1 MASLQRNRLPA
12 TFVNESHEILAACLG
27 AFAIFLA
34 ASAASL
40 MLAQQLSLRFSVAAC
55 IIGGLALATLSV
67 TAVRVIVHYRRLHQP
82 GQRLH
87 LVGVLALALAG
98 GWLAMSINR
107 PDIDDS
113 IYVPKAV
120 YYIAHPDAPVD
131 TGVNWLAGLERTPQ
145 SGVFPY
151 YELTQAALSWLGG
164 RPYLDVYHVLFP
176 GIVGFL
182 MCAAAILLIGLFEAR
197 PRTILI
203 CGAFYLLL
211 LLALGETHRAYG
223 NLSIARAF
231 HGKYMFLSVGVP
243 AWIYFSLRY
252 LRQPRWSTWLILL
265 ALGIGMAAATP
276 TAMVFL
282 PFLALTLA
290 LAFHVQA
297 SGSFASIAAL
307 LPALRYGVSLAPVV
321 LMAIVFRFY
330 AVDNI
335 AAGSQINAGF
345 PKTFADQLRL
355 IVNPDYPLTPV
366 LFVASLA
373 LVLAFSAYRRF
384 FAIWVTTLCVLLLNP
399 WVSQFVMLHLTTEN
413 IYWRMFYL
421 LPFPLLA
428 ALALAPLANAGRTG
442 PIWAGLCLAAAGLL
456 ATIGPTSVLRHD
468 NGAALALPGYKI
480 GANDR
485 ASAQQFIRRAAPGS
499 VFAPVQLA
507 SNILLLSSDF
517 PQYFMREDYLGLMM
531 ASVPAHVSFQQRLD
545 AAFYLYSNGATP
557 EAEKAFRAMIAAA
570 DGPQHVLVPA
580 NADRYAAIAS
590 QLAAAGYRRAFAVA
604 GGYAVFS
611 HPPRHQQ

>member
-1 MASLQRNRLPA
+1 M
-12 TFVNESHEILAACLG
+12 NESHEILAACLA

-34 ASAASL
+34 TSAASL
-40 MLAQQLSLRFSVAAC
+40 MLAKQFSLRFSVAAC
-55 IIGGLALATLSV
+55 IIGGVAAATLLAT
-67 TAVRVIVHYRRLHQP
+67 AVHAIGCYRRLDQP

-87 LVGVLALALAG
+87 LIGALALALAG

-120 YYIAHPDAPVD
+120 YYVEHPDAPID
-131 TGVNWLAGLERTPQ
+131 SSVNWLAGLERTPQ

-182 MCAAAILLIGLFEAR
+182 MCAAAIVVIGSFETR
-197 PRTILI
+197 PRTVLI
-203 CGAFYLLL
+203 CSAFYLLL
-211 LLALGETHRAYG
+211 LLALGESHRAYG

-252 LRQPRWSTWLILL
+252 LRQPRSSTWLILA

-282 PFLALTLA
+282 PFLAMTLA
-290 LAFHVQA
+290 LAIHVQE
-297 SGSFASIAAL
+297 SRPFTPIAAL
-307 LPALRYGVSLAPVV
+307 LPAVRYGASLAPLV
-321 LMAIVFRFY
+321 LMAIGFRFY

-345 PKTFADQLRL
+345 PKSFADQLRL

-373 LVLAFSAYRRF
+373 LILALSPYRRF
-384 FAIWVTTLCVLLLNP
+384 FATWVITLCVLLLNP
-399 WVSQFVMLHLTTEN
+399 WVSHFVMLHLTTEN

-442 PIWAGLCLAAAGLL
+442 PIWAALCLAAAGLL

-468 NGAALALPGYKI
+468 NGATLALPGYKI
-480 GANDR
+480 GPADR
-485 ASAQQFIRRAAPGS
+485 ASAQQFVDRAAPGS
-499 VFAPVQLA
+499 VLAPIGIA
-507 SNILLLSSDF
+507 SNVLLLSSHF

-531 ASVPAHVSFQQRLD
+531 ASVPAPISFQQRLD
-545 AAFYLYSNGATP
+545 AAFYLYRNGKTP
-557 EAEKAFRAMIAAA
+557 EAENAFRAMIAAA
-570 DGPQHVLVPA
+570 DGPRHVLVPV
-580 NADRYAAIAS
+580 NADHHDAIAS

-604 GGYAVFS
+604 GGYDVFS
-611 HPPRHQQ
+611 HTPRRQK

>member
-1 MASLQRNRLPA
+1 MHK
-12 TFVNESHEILAACLG
+12 SHEILAACL
-27 AFAIFLA
+27 ASFAIFLA
-34 ASAASL
+34 TSVASL
-40 MLAQQLSLRFSVAAC
+40 MFAQRLSLRFSVVAVL
-55 IIGGLALATLSV
+55 IGGLAVATLSA
-67 TAVRVIVHYRRLHQP
+67 TAMQVIGGYRRLRQR

-87 LVGVLALALAG
+87 LAGAIALALAG

-120 YYIAHPDAPVD
+120 YYVEHPDAPID
-131 TGVNWLAGLERTPQ
+131 TSVNWLAGLERTPN

-164 RPYLDVYHVLFP
+164 VPYLAVYHVLFP

-182 MCAAAILLIGLFEAR
+182 MCAAAIVLIGAFETR
-197 PRTILI
+197 PRTILL
-203 CGAFYLLL
+203 CGVFYLLL

-252 LRQPRWSTWLILL
+252 LRQPQPCSWLILT
-265 ALGIGMAAATP
+265 AVGVGMAAATP

-290 LAFHVQA
+290 LAVHVQESRA
-297 SGSFASIAAL
+297 FASTAAWL
-307 LPALRYGVSLAPVV
+307 AALRYGACLAPVV
-321 LMAIVFRFY
+321 LMAIAFRFY

-335 AAGSQINAGF
+335 AARSQINAGF
-345 PKTFADQLRL
+345 PTSFADQLRL

-373 LVLAFSAYRRF
+373 LVLAFSPYRRF
-384 FAIWVTTLCVLLLNP
+384 FATWVATLCVLLLNP
-399 WVSQFVMLHLTTEN
+399 WVSHLVMLHLTTEN

-428 ALALAPLANAGRTG
+428 ALALAPLANAGRRG
-442 PIWAGLCLAAAGLL
+442 PIWAGLCLVAAGIA

-468 NGAALALPGYKI
+468 NGATLALPGYKI
-480 GANDR
+480 GTADR
-485 ASAQQFIRRAAPGS
+485 ICAQQLVQGAAPGS
-499 VFAPVQLA
+499 MLAPVEIA
-507 SNILLLSSDF
+507 SNVLLLSSRF
-517 PQYFMREDYLGLMM
+517 PQYVVREDYLGLMM
-531 ASVPAHVSFQQRLD
+531 SSVPARISFQQRQD
-545 AAFYLYSNGATP
+545 TAAYLYRNAATP
-557 EAEKAFRAMIAAA
+557 EAENAFRATIAAA
-570 DGPQHVLVPA
+570 NGPAHVLVRTD
-580 NADRYAAIAS
+580 ADRHAVIAA
-590 QLAAAGYRRAFAVA
+590 QLGAAGYRRAFAVA
-604 GGYAVFS
+604 GGYELFS
-611 HPPRHQQ
+611 RTPRPHP

>member
-1 MASLQRNRLPA
+1 MAIPQHQHSPA
-12 TFVNESHEILAACLG
+12 RFMHTSHEILAACLA

-34 ASAASL
+34 TSAASL
-40 MLAQQLSLRFSVAAC
+40 MLAQRLSLRFSVVALL
-55 IIGGLALATLSV
+55 IGGLAVATLSV
-67 TAVRVIVHYRRLHQP
+67 TAVQVIGGYRRLRQP

-87 LVGVLALALAG
+87 LAGAIALALAG

-120 YYIAHPDAPVD
+120 YYVAHPDAPID
-131 TGVNWLAGLERTPQ
+131 TSVNWLAGLERTPN

-151 YELTQAALSWLGG
+151 YELTQAALAWLGG
-164 RPYLDVYHVLFP
+164 VPYLAVYHVLFP

-182 MCAAAILLIGLFEAR
+182 MCAAAIVLIGAFETR
-197 PRTILI
+197 PRTILL
-203 CGAFYLLL
+203 CSVFYLLL

-252 LRQPRWSTWLILL
+252 LRHPRPRTWLILT
-265 ALGIGMAAATP
+265 AVGVGMAAATP

-290 LAFHVQA
+290 LAVHVQESRA
-297 SGSFASIAAL
+297 FASPAAWW
-307 LPALRYGVSLAPVV
+307 PALRYGASLAPVV
-321 LMAIVFRFY
+321 LMAIAFRFY

-345 PKTFADQLRL
+345 PTSFADQLRL
-355 IVNPDYPLTPV
+355 IVNPDYPLTPA

-373 LVLAFSAYRRF
+373 LVLALSPYRRF
-384 FAIWVTTLCVLLLNP
+384 FATWVATLCILLLNP
-399 WVSQFVMLHLTTEN
+399 WVSHLVMLHLTTEN

-428 ALALAPLANAGRTG
+428 ALALAPLANAGRRG
-442 PIWAGLCLAAAGLL
+442 PLWAGLCVIAAGLA

-468 NGAALALPGYKI
+468 NGATLALPGYKI
-480 GANDR
+480 GTADR
-485 ASAQQFIRRAAPGS
+485 RCAQQLVQRAAPGS
-499 VFAPVQLA
+499 MLAPVEIA
-507 SNILLLSSDF
+507 SNVLLLSSRF
-517 PQYFMREDYLGLMM
+517 PQYVVREDYLGLMM
-531 ASVPAHVSFQQRLD
+531 STVPARISFQQRQD
-545 AAFYLYSNGATP
+545 AAAYLYRNAATP
-557 EAEKAFRAMIAAA
+557 EAENAFRATIAAA
-570 DGPQHVLVPA
+570 NGPAHVLVRA
-580 NADRYAAIAS
+580 DADRHAVIAA
-590 QLAAAGYRRAFAVA
+590 QLDAAGYRRAFAVA
-604 GGYAVFS
+604 GGYELFS
-611 HPPRHQQ
+611 RIPRPHP